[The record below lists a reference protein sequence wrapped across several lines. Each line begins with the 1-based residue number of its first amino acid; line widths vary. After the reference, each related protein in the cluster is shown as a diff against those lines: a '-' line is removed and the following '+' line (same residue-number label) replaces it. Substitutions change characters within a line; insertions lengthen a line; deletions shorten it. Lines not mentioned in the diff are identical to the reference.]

1 MFERGM
7 GMNRFSKSA
16 VALTSIASFAF
27 SAMATAPARA
37 DDGITPTEVVI
48 GGTDPFSGPASAY
61 GAVGKGSQAYFQ
73 YINDH
78 GGVNGRKI
86 TYKDLDDGYSPAQTV
101 QLTRQLVEDD
111 KVFAI
116 FAPLGT
122 APSLSIRQYLNA
134 HKVPQIFI
142 SSGASTWGKDYA
154 QYPWTIGWEPDY
166 ESEAVIYAH
175 NILKSTPNAKIGIIS
190 QNDDFG
196 NDYIRGFKKG
206 LGSKTS
212 LIVKEATYEVTDP
225 DVSSQITSLKAA
237 GADTL
242 MIFAT
247 PKFAIQSLVST
258 AQQNWK
264 PQIYLTNVSG
274 SQAILR
280 TAMKAAG
287 PGAAT
292 GLISTGW
299 VIDPAD
305 PDRFG
310 KEPGYKLFTEIM
322 AKYLPGANTLDANYM
337 AGMLFAYMFVDA
349 LKAAGKNPTRESLMK
364 ASFALNENN
373 PFAYPGIKVSTSATN
388 HFPMTSLQ
396 LTRYNGTK
404 YIPEGSVIDAR
415 SIIKAE

>member
-1 MFERGM
+1 MT
-7 GMNRFSKSA
+7 RFSRSA
-16 VALTSIASFAF
+16 VALASMASLAF
-27 SAMATAPARA
+27 TAMTAGSAIA
-37 DDGITPTEVVI
+37 DDGISPTEVII

-86 TYKDLDDGYSPAQTV
+86 TYKDMDDGYSPPQTV
-101 QLTRQLVEDD
+101 QVTRQLVEDD
-111 KVFAI
+111 KVFAM
-116 FAPLGT
+116 FATLGT
-122 APSLSIRQYLNA
+122 APNLAIRPYLNA
-134 HKVPQIFI
+134 HKVPQIFV
-142 SSGASTWGKDYA
+142 STGASTWGKDYA
-154 QYPWTIGWEPDY
+154 QYPWTIGSEPDY
-166 ESEAVIYAH
+166 ESEATIYGH
-175 NILKSTPNAKIGIIS
+175 NIVKSTPNAKIGIIY

-196 NDYIRGFKKG
+196 NDYIVGLKKG
-206 LGSKTS
+206 LGAKASM
-212 LIVKEATYEVTDP
+212 IVKQVSYETTDP

-242 MIFAT
+242 MVFAT
-247 PKFAIQSLVST
+247 PKFAIQSLVAT

-274 SQAILR
+274 SQTILR
-280 TAMKAAG
+280 AAMKAAG

-305 PDRFG
+305 PERFG
-310 KEPGYKLFTEIM
+310 KEPGYKLFMEIM
-322 AKYLPGANTLDANYM
+322 AKYLPGASTLDANYM
-337 AGMLFAYMFVDA
+337 SGMLYAYMFVDT
-349 LKAAGKNPTRESLMK
+349 LKAAGKNPTRDSLMK

-388 HFPMTSLQ
+388 HFPITSLQ
-396 LTRYNGTK
+396 LVRYNGTK
-404 YIPEGSVIDAR
+404 YVPEGGVIDAR